1 MRFAERKPEGKI
13 PDIPRRRILNNGQ
26 IRECGNMAERLYIHP
41 VNPQSR
47 NILRARDLILEGA
60 VAVLPTDSG
69 YALVCQQEDK
79 KARER
84 ILRIREVDRYHN
96 FTLLCADLSTL
107 SLYAHVDNS
116 CFRLI
121 KNNTPGPYTFI
132 LKATKEVPRKLM
144 NEKKKTIGIR
154 VPGNPIMR
162 ALLAELPEPVMS
174 VSLILPGKDVA
185 ENDPDEIETQ
195 LGNQVDLIVDGG
207 FTAEKPTTVVS
218 MVESDAIEILRQGE
232 GDASPFM

>member
-1 MRFAERKPEGKI
+1 MRAEKK
-13 PDIPRRRILNNGQ
+13 
-26 IRECGNMAERLYIHP
+26 MAERLYIHP
-41 VNPQSR
+41 VNPQNR
-47 NILRARDLILEGA
+47 NVLRARDLILEGA
-60 VAVLPTDSG
+60 VTVLPTDSG

-84 ILRIREVDRYHN
+84 ILRIREVDKNHN
-96 FTLLCADLSTL
+96 FTLLCADLSTI
-107 SLYAHVDNS
+107 SLYAHVDNTS
-116 CFRLI
+116 FRLI

-154 VPGNPIMR
+154 LPGNPIMR

-174 VSLILPGKDVA
+174 VSLILPGRDVA
-185 ENDPDEIETQ
+185 ENDPDEIEGK
-195 LGNQVDLIVDGG
+195 LGNLVDLIVDGG

-218 MVESDAIEILRQGE
+218 MVDSGDIQILRQGE
-232 GDASPFM
+232 GDPSPFV